1 MATGPEE
8 ETFAVTAT
16 LKLMA
21 VLAHPDDETLGCG
34 GTLARY
40 STEGV
45 ETHVLTATRGQS
57 GRHGSGEHPGKE
69 ALGRIREAEE
79 RKAAAELGVT
89 EVSFLDYVDGEL
101 DRADPVEAAAAIAG
115 HLRRVRPQ
123 VVITFA
129 PDGAY
134 GHPDHIAV
142 SQLATAAV
150 IRAADPSHLG
160 PGSPHAVSK
169 LYYVA
174 WGEEAWAAYQR
185 AFKTLTSKVDGVERR
200 AAPWPEWAITTRVD
214 CRPWWPRVWQAVR
227 CHQTQMSIYG
237 ALEELGEDDHQT
249 LWGNQTFYRA
259 FSTVNG
265 GRKSERDLFEGVR
278 APVGGDA
285 SD

>member
-1 MATGPEE
+1 MGVP
-8 ETFAVTAT
+8 

-40 STEGV
+40 SSEGI

-57 GRHGSGEHPGKE
+57 GRHGPGEHPGKE
-69 ALGRIREAEE
+69 VLGRIREAEE
-79 RKAAAELGVT
+79 REAARRLGVH
-89 EVSFLDYVDGEL
+89 EVSFLDYMDGAL
-101 DRADPVEAAAAIAG
+101 DRADPVEAAGAIAA

-123 VVITFA
+123 VVMSFG

-150 IRAADPSHLG
+150 HLAADPNHD
-160 PGSPHAVSK
+160 GSGDPHAVSK
-169 LYYVA
+169 LYYIA
-174 WGEEAWAAYQR
+174 WGAEAWAAYQR
-185 AFKTLTSKVDGVERR
+185 ALKKLTSTVDGVERH

-214 CRPWWPRVWQAVR
+214 CRRWWPLVWDAVR
-227 CHQTQMSIYG
+227 CHQTQTSIYR

-265 GRKSERDLFEGVR
+265 GRRTEGDLFEGLR
-278 APVGGDA
+278 
-285 SD
+285 